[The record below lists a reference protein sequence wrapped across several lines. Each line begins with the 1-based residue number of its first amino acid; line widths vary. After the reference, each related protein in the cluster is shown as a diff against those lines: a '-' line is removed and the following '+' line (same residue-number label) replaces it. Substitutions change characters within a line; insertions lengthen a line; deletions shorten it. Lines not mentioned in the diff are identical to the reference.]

1 MPAIRRRPYARRRKP
16 VFRRKRM
23 MRKRSGVLAKYQ
35 VHKYKRYTWDYMFVN
50 VNPTGTADLILNVDN
65 VNQGKSYFG
74 VSLGNLIAGP
84 NNTSQIGGTI
94 NFQFD
99 MLPGFSDFT
108 TLYDK
113 YKVHG
118 YSVKWVPLQNV
129 ATPASASSLPTITFC
144 TDQDDSTIP
153 TDDLDLR
160 QRANCKIRRLDKPV
174 GLYVRPKILQDVQ
187 TSTGTGAVVTSPKYL
202 DLSDTNVQ
210 HRGVK
215 FWIDGMDLLGSN
227 VLTHMYKLVIQAYFS
242 CSQTR

>member
-1 MPAIRRRPYARRRKP
+1 MKKRSPYARRRKP
-16 VFRRKRM
+16 LFRKSPVRR
-23 MRKRSGVLAKYQ
+23 RSGAISKYQ

-50 VNPTGTADLILNVDN
+50 TNPTGTVDLILNVDN
-65 VNQGKSYFG
+65 VPQGKSYLG
-74 VSLGNLIAGP
+74 VQLGNVIAGP

-94 NFQFD
+94 NFQMD
-99 MLPGFSDFT
+99 MLPNLNDFT

-113 YKVHG
+113 YKVSG
-118 YSVKWVPLQNV
+118 YSVKFVPLQNV

-144 TDQDDSTIP
+144 TDQDDSAIP
-153 TDDLDLR
+153 ADDIELR
-160 QRANCKIRRLDKPV
+160 QRANCKIRRLDKTV

-187 TSTGTGAVVTSPKYL
+187 TATGTGAVVSNPKYL
-202 DLSDTNVQ
+202 DLTDTNVQ

-215 FWIDGMDLLGSN
+215 FWIDGMDLAGSS